1 MKPAI
6 ILVLTTGV
14 IFSQD
19 AQRPVL
25 PAGIVVK
32 RDVEYV
38 SGGGPRQMLDVYYP
52 EKSAK
57 PMPLVVWIHGGASSK
72 GSKDR
77 PPALPLLE
85 QGFAVASVTYRFS
98 QDAVFPAQIEDCKS
112 AIRTRLAGGQ
122 TAWRG
127 DSREPR

>member
-14 IFSQD
+14 IVSQD

-57 PMPLVVWIHGGASSK
+57 PVPLVVWIHGGAWSK